1 MSVVF
6 LVLLSVVCR
15 TKPLFVASKNV
26 FITNISCCLIDPFA
40 FFCPAIL
47 LFPYLIKLFACLAK
61 PIVTFVLE
69 ATVSTQQTFCCQAKC
84 DVAKGHKW
92 FVRKLCKVA
101 QNLGLHLLLR
111 TKKNRIREHLVR
123 KNYSCCVLPTLSRSY
138 RLGRLQNLYAVVN
151 TKGN

>member
-1 MSVVF
+1 M
-6 LVLLSVVCR
+6 CR

-26 FITNISCCLIDPFA
+26 FITNISCCLIGLFA
-40 FFCPAIL
+40 FFCPTIL

-69 ATVSTQQTFCCQAKC
+69 AKVSTQQTFCCQAKC
-84 DVAKGHKW
+84 DKW
-92 FVRKLCKVA
+92 LVRKLCKVA
-101 QNLGLHLLLR
+101 QNLGLHLLFLVAHEREQNSR
-111 TKKNRIREHLVR
+111 TLCSQKLLVLCFT
-123 KNYSCCVLPTLSRSY
+123 YVPRSY